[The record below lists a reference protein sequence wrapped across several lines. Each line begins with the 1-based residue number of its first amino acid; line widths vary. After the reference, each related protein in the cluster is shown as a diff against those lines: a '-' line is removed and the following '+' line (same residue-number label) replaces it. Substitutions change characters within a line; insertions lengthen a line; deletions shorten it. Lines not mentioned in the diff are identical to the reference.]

1 MKKLSDER
9 TYLSAWGAVIVL
21 STVLL
26 VSSVPKVFAQQTAF
40 EKTSRDGDILFSYQW
55 NLPNGKLT
63 QLSFSVNQRE
73 FLKPFATFRSYDRK
87 RALRELNYQVNQ
99 YIQRQRWYGV
109 EATLSPRQEK
119 LTLSIRKARTEPL
132 QQRYQQQLRKVQQFF
147 NQQWQDYLSANYY
160 RKLSLPLGETGIV
173 PDAVTIAEKTQ
184 SLLRTLVVAI
194 GNELKDNSRRSY
206 TNYVGHFVQSI
217 PYDSL
222 SSKLSSRGD
231 GFTPPNYL
239 LLNNRGDCD
248 SKVSLTL
255 ALLKEIIP
263 EARMIIVYFP
273 KHAIFGIQMA
283 KQANDITLMHNGT
296 EFVLM
301 DVAGPAVLPAGQL
314 SSDVQFLVNTGQYT
328 VIKGN

>member
-1 MKKLSDER
+1 M
-9 TYLSAWGAVIVL
+9 
-21 STVLL
+21 
-26 VSSVPKVFAQQTAF
+26 
-40 EKTSRDGDILFSYQW
+40 
-55 NLPNGKLT
+55 
-63 QLSFSVNQRE
+63 
-73 FLKPFATFRSYDRK
+73 
-87 RALRELNYQVNQ
+87 
-99 YIQRQRWYGV
+99 
-109 EATLSPRQEK
+109 
-119 LTLSIRKARTEPL
+119 
-132 QQRYQQQLRKVQQFF
+132 
-147 NQQWQDYLSANYY
+147 
-160 RKLSLPLGETGIV
+160 GETGIV

-314 SSDVQFLVNTGQYT
+314 SSDVQFLVNTGSIRLSKAT
-328 VIKGN
+328 KL